1 MKRLAVVILVSLL
14 HIGGYSFAQ
23 QKVDVKGVTSKVKLE
38 EVVSGYLTD
47 LNGKYKLR
55 VSEIT
60 LEPGGFVGE
69 HHHVGPGVRF
79 VASGE
84 LTFVEGGKTTVYKA
98 GDYYYES
105 GDVSHSGY
113 NKSSSPLL
121 IIQFEVLPADWK
133 GGTAIPPKTK

>member
-1 MKRLAVVILVSLL
+1 MKRLALVILVGLL
-14 HIGGYSFAQ
+14 HIAGYSFAQ
-23 QKVDVKGVTSKVKLE
+23 QKVDVKGVTSKLKLE
-38 EVVSGYLTD
+38 EMVSGHLSE

-69 HHHVGPGVRF
+69 HHHIGPGIRF

-84 LTFVEGGKTTVYKA
+84 LTFVQGGKTTVYKA

-105 GDVSHSGY
+105 GDVSHSGH
-113 NKSSSPLL
+113 NKGTSPLL
-121 IIQFEVLPADWK
+121 IIQFEILPADWK
-133 GGTAIPPKTK
+133 GGAAVPPKAR